1 MAKMKIYTKTGD
13 SGTTSLFGGKKL
25 SKNDARVEAYGTVDE
40 LNSLLGVI
48 ITNLNYSSSANRE
61 VSTSR
66 NSPQGRIINKLL
78 RIQRELFVLG
88 TDLASPNK
96 VKIKVPR
103 IMKPFITRLE
113 QEIDSWDKNLPKLRN
128 FILPGGSPIG
138 SKLHLARS
146 IARRAERS
154 IAALSQTEKIN
165 RNAQI
170 YINRLSDWL
179 FVLARYANKSNGQEE
194 KIWKGR
200 K

>member
-1 MAKMKIYTKTGD
+1 MVKIYTKTGD
-13 SGTTSLFGGKKL
+13 SGATSLFGGKRL
-25 SKNDARVEAYGTVDE
+25 SKNDTRVEAYGTVDE

-48 ITNLNYSSSANRE
+48 LTENPQVDVIKKITR
-61 VSTSR
+61 V
-66 NSPQGRIINKLL
+66 QK
-78 RIQRELFVLG
+78 ELFVLG
-88 TDLASPNK
+88 SDLSSPFGIK
-96 VKIKVPR
+96 VKVPR
-103 IMKPFITRLE
+103 ITKSYITRLE
-113 QEIDSWDKNLPKLRN
+113 KEIDRMEKNLPKLKN

-165 RNAQI
+165 KNAQI

-179 FVLARYANKSNGQEE
+179 FVLARYANKLENQKES
-194 KIWKGR
+194 IWKGR